1 MVFFTCNACGES
13 LKKAQVEKH
22 VLKCRACQV
31 LSCIDCS
38 KDFWGDDYKN
48 HNKCISEDQK
58 YGGKDV
64 QVKANKGDV
73 KQQQWIQRIQQAM
86 EQPGLKPNV
95 WKILQMVSTHNN
107 VPRKKAKFENWMRNC
122 LKIYDPLLLDKVWE
136 ICSTAANNNSNQIN
150 HQAASE
156 CESRSDPNDCA
167 ETNKNSDEKKK
178 RKTDDTLDEQNGEN
192 TDESKCR
199 GDDYKNHNKC
209 ISEDQKYGGKDV
221 QVKANKGDEKQQQ
234 WNQRIQQALEQPD
247 VETSVRKIVQKVS
260 THDNV
265 PRKKAKFE
273 NDNHQTTNNCTETN
287 ENSERKNKK
296 SKRNA
301 SEEQN
306 GEKTE
311 EKQRR
316 KKRKRGEEK
325 EQITEEKSSKKQKKR
340 KREALEETVNLERE
354 EPENHESESNSAGK
368 FHWKGTIKAVLRDAS
383 EDGLAVKK
391 LRKKVLA
398 AYHSF
403 SGDSNFRS
411 EEELLSLFNR
421 KINKNPKFK
430 ILKDKVRLVK

>member
-136 ICSTAANNNSNQIN
+136 ICSTAANN
-150 HQAASE
+150 
-156 CESRSDPNDCA
+156 
-167 ETNKNSDEKKK
+167 
-178 RKTDDTLDEQNGEN
+178 
-192 TDESKCR
+192 
-199 GDDYKNHNKC
+199 
-209 ISEDQKYGGKDV
+209 
-221 QVKANKGDEKQQQ
+221 
-234 WNQRIQQALEQPD
+234 
-247 VETSVRKIVQKVS
+247 
-260 THDNV
+260 
-265 PRKKAKFE
+265 